1 MLQSNINQNSVK
13 RSKLLERER
22 ERERERNGTGLE
34 NKEINP
40 CIYNELIFS
49 KGAKNTQ

>member
-1 MLQSNINQNSVK
+1 
-13 RSKLLERER
+13 
-22 ERERERNGTGLE
+22 LE

-49 KGAKNTQ
+49 KGAKNTQWEKIISLINMWGK